1 MSKATMA
8 ACGALSILI
17 WSGNATLG
25 QSNSVRD
32 FYANKSVEMIVGTG
46 TANDFD
52 FRGRLIAK
60 YIGKYIP
67 GNPTVTV
74 RNMPGAGG
82 VIAMNW
88 LANVAPRDGTKL
100 HMLFP
105 AMGLSQAVGWPGIN
119 FNLRKF
125 GFLGNTT
132 DSPNILVTWKSKGI
146 LTIDDAK
153 KREVILG
160 STPGN
165 TGIYYANA
173 LNHMIGTKFKVISGY
188 QATNDITIAMERG
201 EVEGRAS
208 NTLSSWEETRPDW
221 FAEDKLAVLFQV
233 ALNPHPKLAN
243 VPLMKDLAKDPADRA
258 ILEFFTNSAVLARG
272 VVTTPGVPPE
282 RLAALRKAYSDVIR
296 DPELL
301 AEAQLL
307 RIDISPMDG
316 ESSQSLSDSVVNAP
330 TDLIARSIKFMDI
343 PK

>member
-1 MSKATMA
+1 MKTPWPFCVVM
-8 ACGALSILI
+8 ALSISPASKLH
-17 WSGNATLG
+17 AQADT
-25 QSNSVRD
+25 VRN
-32 FYANKSVEMIVGTG
+32 FYAGKTVEMIVGAA

-67 GNPTVTV
+67 GNPSVTV

-88 LANVAPRDGTKL
+88 LANVAPHDGTKI

-105 AMGLSQAVGWPGIN
+105 AMGMSQAVGWPGVN
-119 FNLRKF
+119 FDLRKF
-125 GFLGNTT
+125 GLLGNTT
-132 DSPNILVTWKSKGI
+132 DSPNILVTWKSRGI
-146 LTIDDAK
+146 LTLDDAK

-165 TGIYYANA
+165 TGLYYANA
-173 LNHMIGTKFKVISGY
+173 LNRMIGTRFKVISGY
-188 QATNDITIAMERG
+188 PTTNDITIAMERG

-221 FAEDKLAVLFQV
+221 FKEDKLAVLFQV
-233 ALNPHPKLAN
+233 ALKRHPKLPDA
-243 VPLMKDLAKDPADRA
+243 PLLRDLVSDPGDRA
-258 ILEFFTNSAVLARG
+258 VLEFFTNSAVLARA
-272 VVTTPGVPPE
+272 VVTTPDVPAD
-282 RLAALRKAYSDVIR
+282 RLAALRKAYDDVMK

-301 AEAQLL
+301 AEAEHL
-307 RIDISPMDG
+307 RIDISTMKG
-316 ESSQSLSDSVVNAP
+316 EAAQRLSDSVVNAP
-330 TDLIARSIKFMDI
+330 PEIVARSKEFMDI